1 MIMNLMARLPL
12 RYKMILPTWLMVTF
26 IIGGIGVLAIQFNVS
41 SQKNSLDHRIS
52 VLAQAVAN
60 TLPAA
65 LTFDDAL
72 SAQEQLNNLSVDPD
86 IIAAQILNSEHK
98 GFIDIQRIPR
108 GCAWNNGVVQCQ
120 SKEFEVHTTPIS
132 LGGEQLGTLKVW
144 VSLEYLKD
152 MANKLWSSLLVI
164 TLSLSVLAWLF
175 ARSLHNLIITPLGA
189 LHHSME
195 KMTRDGVLKKEL
207 PILHD
212 DELGK
217 LTACFNEMVS
227 SLRERESQL
236 HTALDSVEQKNRY
249 IYRALDVMKRG
260 IIVVSPGDKISYH
273 NPAATKELQDIDHVN
288 NTRSVLEQY
297 FEPRHAIEAV
307 LEAIDS
313 QQPLQAI
320 EMHSVNTQRH
330 YQVSCH
336 PMGEN
341 KHVLLQLEDITE
353 RYLAEHRRK
362 LVELMFEQNQD
373 AVFVVSRNFNVEM
386 QNQQSHQWF
395 GHLASLYDL
404 AFESDFDRLKQLKTL
419 LANGRLSLE
428 VKVQS
433 KTGWLPCQLTVRSLR
448 NAKGKIEALV
458 FTLIDQ
464 SVELELKRLNY
475 VANHDQ
481 LTGLANRANAV
492 RRLQESH
499 NKGESQM
506 VCFIDLDGFKAV
518 NDQHGHAVGDQ
529 LLCMVGKRL
538 TSSLAQEDIVSRLA
552 GDEFLLGI
560 NGICSSPSIF
570 NRVVEKLSAPFMIDG
585 VACQV
590 TASVGVS
597 YWPASD
603 STSLDQK
610 ITEADEAM
618 YIAKRQGKNQFYCLD
633 HIHVRS
639 SEANS
644 DAGRSA

>member
-1 MIMNLMARLPL
+1 MITTLMAGLPL

-26 IIGGIGVLAIQFNVS
+26 IIGGIGALAIQFNVS
-41 SQKNSLDHRIS
+41 SQKVNLDHRIS
-52 VLAQAVAN
+52 VLTQAVAN

-65 LTFDDAL
+65 LTFDDSL
-72 SAQEQLNNLSVDPD
+72 SAQEQLNNLTFDPD
-86 IIAAQILNSEHK
+86 IIAAQVLNSEHQ

-108 GCAWNNGVVQCQ
+108 GCAWNKGVVQCQ

-144 VSLEYLKD
+144 VSLEYLKA
-152 MANKLWSSLLVI
+152 MANKLWTSLLII

-175 ARSLHNLIITPLGA
+175 ARSLHRLIITPLSA

-207 PILHD
+207 PVLHD

-217 LTACFNEMVS
+217 LTTCFNEMVS
-227 SLRERESQL
+227 SLREREFQL
-236 HTALDSVEQKNRY
+236 HSALNSVEQKNRY

-260 IIVVSPGDKISYH
+260 IMVVSPGNTITYH
-273 NPAATKELQDIDHVN
+273 NPAAAKELKDIEHVN
-288 NTRSVLEQY
+288 NTRCVLERY
-297 FEPRHAIEAV
+297 FEPRSAIEEVLAAIDNQQPLHAIEMR
-307 LEAIDS
+307 AI
-313 QQPLQAI
+313 Q
-320 EMHSVNTQRH
+320 TQRH
-330 YQVSCH
+330 YLVSCH
-336 PMGEN
+336 PMDEN
-341 KHVLLQLEDITE
+341 KHVLLQLEDITA
-353 RYLAEHRRK
+353 RHLAEHRRK

-373 AVFVVSRNFNVEM
+373 AVLVVSRNFKVEM

-395 GHLASLYDL
+395 GPLDSLYDL
-404 AFESDFDRLKQLKTL
+404 AFDNKFNNLKQLKTL
-419 LANGRLSLE
+419 LKNGRLSLE
-428 VKVQS
+428 TKVRC
-433 KTGWLPCQLTVRSLR
+433 KTDWLPCQLTVRSLR
-448 NAKGKIEALV
+448 NAKGKVEALV

-492 RRLQESH
+492 HRLQESH
-499 NKGESQM
+499 NNGESQM
-506 VCFIDLDGFKAV
+506 VCFIDLDGFKAI
-518 NDQHGHAVGDQ
+518 NDEHGHAVGDQ

-538 TSSLAQEDIVSRLA
+538 TSCLAQEDIVSRLA

-560 NGICSSPSIF
+560 NGMCSSPSIF
-570 NRVVEKLSAPFMIDG
+570 NRVVEKLSTPFMIDG

-590 TASVGVS
+590 TASLGIS
-597 YWPASD
+597 YWPATD
-603 STSLDQK
+603 TTSLDQK

-633 HIHVRS
+633 HIHARS
-639 SEANS
+639 NETEV
-644 DAGRSA
+644 GQSA